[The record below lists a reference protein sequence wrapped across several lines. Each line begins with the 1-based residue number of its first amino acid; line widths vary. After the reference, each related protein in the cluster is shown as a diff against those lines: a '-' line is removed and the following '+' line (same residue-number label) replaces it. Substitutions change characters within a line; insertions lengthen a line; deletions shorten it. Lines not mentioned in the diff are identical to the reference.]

1 MEGMNEEERK
11 AYQDRHMWDWMQETD
26 KLRKAV
32 QSDIN
37 EMSRKLH
44 EDLRNRKVE
53 QERLALILSRI
64 SPASAYQIAAMNLAN
79 TDIHVKSRFEAAL
92 EDYQTVLSDYTEK
105 KQKESPGS
113 HGGIQIQFDSE
124 TGIRVNTGRNQNKL
138 NVSDMPHFE
147 AIKPDFKKSFL
158 KTGIDIGLLLF
169 YSIMALAGT
178 FVAFLR
184 YDVR

>member
-1 MEGMNEEERK
+1 
-11 AYQDRHMWDWMQETD
+11 MWNWMQETD

-92 EDYQTVLSDYTEK
+92 EDYQIVLSDYSEK

-124 TGIRVNTGRNQNKL
+124 TGIRPYAWHVKRGSEAKWPF
-138 NVSDMPHFE
+138 SDWSGP
-147 AIKPDFKKSFL
+147 ARRSAAFKRKWCL
-158 KTGIDIGLLLF
+158 
-169 YSIMALAGT
+169 
-178 FVAFLR
+178 
-184 YDVR
+184 